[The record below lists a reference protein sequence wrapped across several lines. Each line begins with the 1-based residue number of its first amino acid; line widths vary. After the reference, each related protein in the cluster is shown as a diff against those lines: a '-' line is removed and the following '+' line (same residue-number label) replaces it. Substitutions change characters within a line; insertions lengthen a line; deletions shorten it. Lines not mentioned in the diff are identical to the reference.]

1 MEQCAELEVD
11 LFALA
16 SPSLEDIDKTVEQVL
31 SSAINQDRFAEQV
44 GENLKKTS
52 PKDRLKV
59 GIGLYLLNRPA
70 EACER
75 LQKAADCKEKYF
87 YLAYALRD
95 VGRYEEAIECLDK
108 SLSHQADAL
117 AVVMEKVATYRMAR
131 NVEAAELELAGCGN
145 YGDVSA
151 EYHYQ
156 KARLLELKASYD
168 EAIENY
174 LKAIELSPGHMEAR
188 FHLALRYD
196 LTGNDDQALACYKRI
211 VSGPRCFVNA
221 LLNLAVLYEDAGQ
234 YGLATQ
240 CVDRVLEAFPTHKRA
255 LLFSRDIESSKTM
268 FFDEEGERCLS
279 RKNQI
284 LETPISDFELSV
296 RSRNCLKKMNIHTLG
311 DLLNISE
318 SELLSYKNFGDTS
331 LREIK
336 IILETKGLSLGL
348 AMEDGQFAEMPLPEE
363 VEEEDQGMLSKP
375 IEDLQL
381 TVRSRKCLTKLSMF
395 TIGDLTRTTEA
406 ELLGCKNFGQTSLV
420 EVNKALALVGLSLR
434 RVD

>member
-11 LFALA
+11 LFSVA
-16 SPSLEDIDKTVEQVL
+16 SPSLEDIKKTVTQVL
-31 SSAINQDRFAEQV
+31 SSAINRERFAEQV

-52 PKDRLKV
+52 PQDRLKV
-59 GIGLYLLNRPA
+59 GVGLYLLKRTA
-70 EACER
+70 EACES
-75 LQKAADCKEKYF
+75 LKKAADCKEKYF
-87 YLAYALRD
+87 YSAYALRD
-95 VGRYEEAIECLDK
+95 LGRYEEAIECLDK

-117 AVVMEKVATYRMAR
+117 AVVMEKVATYRMAT
-131 NVEAAELELAGCGN
+131 NVEAAERELAGCGN
-145 YGDVSA
+145 YANVSA

-156 KARLLELKASYD
+156 TARLLELKASYD
-168 EAIENY
+168 EAVENY
-174 LKAIELSPGHMEAR
+174 EKAIELSPNHVEAR

-196 LTGNDDQALACYKRI
+196 LNGRDDEALACYKRI

-234 YGLATQ
+234 YGLAAQ
-240 CVDRVLEAFPTHKRA
+240 CVDKVLDAFPNHKRA
-255 LLFSRDIESSKTM
+255 ILFSRDIESSKTM
-268 FFDEEGERCLS
+268 FFDEEGERSLS

-336 IILETKGLSLGL
+336 IILEAKGLSLGL
-348 AMEDGQFAEMPLPEE
+348 AMEDGQFAQTALPEE
-363 VEEEDQGMLSKP
+363 AEAEDQGMLSKP
-375 IEDLQL
+375 IEELQL
-381 TVRSRKCLTKLSMF
+381 TVRSRKCLTKLSMV

-420 EVNKALALVGLSLR
+420 EINKALTLVGLSLR
-434 RVD
+434 RLD